1 MTIWILFAVMTG
13 AAVLAVLVPLSRRKP
28 TEAAS
33 AAEGERLFYE
43 DQIAE
48 IERDHARG
56 LITAEEMRAA
66 KAEAARRLIRAASVE
81 RDPKDAVDEPA
92 LRRRRAASAIALSSV
107 PLLALAVYG
116 AYGSP
121 HLPAQPLS
129 ARLEQ
134 TIDPRNLDI
143 AEAVARIE
151 SHLAADPD
159 DGRGWDV
166 LGPVYMRQGRFRDAA
181 EAYVNALRLLGEDPT
196 RLANLGEALVNA
208 EAGVIKAQAREA
220 FERALALDENHPKA
234 RFYLAQALEQDGD
247 TDAARAAY
255 EEIAR
260 RSPANAPWMGLVNE
274 RLVAVGGEP
283 LAPRENPFAGAPGSE
298 AGAALAAL
306 PEADRLAAIGGMVEG
321 LASRLKEEGGTAD
334 EWVRLLRS
342 YAVLGARDKAQDA
355 LADARMALAGDAQA
369 LSALDAAAAE
379 MGLPPAAQAQ

>member
-1 MTIWILFAVMTG
+1 MTIWILFALMTG
-13 AAVLAVLVPLSRRKP
+13 AAVLAVLVPLSRRK
-28 TEAAS
+28 
-33 AAEGERLFYE
+33 AAETADAAESERLFYE

-48 IERDHARG
+48 IERDHGRG

-66 KAEAARRLIRAASVE
+66 KAEAARRLIRATSQASAPQE
-81 RDPKDAVDEPA
+81 TVDEPA
-92 LRRRRAASAIALSSV
+92 LRRRRAASAVALSSV

-151 SHLAADPD
+151 THLAQDPD

-166 LGPVYMRQGRFRDAA
+166 LGPVYMRQGRFEDAA
-181 EAYVNALRLLGEDPT
+181 RAWANALRLLGPDPA

-208 EAGVIKAQAREA
+208 EGGVVKARAREA
-220 FERALALDENHPKA
+220 FEQALGLDENHPKA
-234 RFYLAQALEQDGD
+234 RFYLAQAAEQEGD
-247 TDAARAAY
+247 VAGARAAY
-255 EEIAR
+255 EEIVR
-260 RSPANAPWMGLVNE
+260 RSPPNAPWLDVVGE
-274 RLVAVGGEP
+274 RLVAVGG
-283 LAPRENPFAGAPGSE
+283 APIQPRAPFATAPGSE

-306 PEADRLAAIGGMVEG
+306 PEEDRLAAIGGMVEG
-321 LASRLKEEGGTAD
+321 LAARLKEDGGSAE

-342 YAVLGARDKAQDA
+342 YAVLGDRDRAQVA
-355 LADARMALAGDAQA
+355 LAEAREALAGDPAA
-369 LSALDAAAAE
+369 VATLDAAAAE
-379 MGLPPAAQAQ
+379 MGLGGAAPRQ

>member
-1 MTIWILFAVMTG
+1 MTIWILFALMTG
-13 AAVLAVLVPLSRRKP
+13 AAVLAVLVPLSRRKAA
-28 TEAAS
+28 EAAD
-33 AAEGERLFYE
+33 AAESERLFYE
-43 DQIAE
+43 DQTAE
-48 IERDHARG
+48 IERDHGRG

-66 KAEAARRLIRAASVE
+66 KAEAARRLIRATAQAPVPQE
-81 RDPKDAVDEPA
+81 TVDEPA
-92 LRRRRAASAIALSSV
+92 LRRRRAASAVALSSV

-151 SHLAADPD
+151 THLAEEPD

-166 LGPVYMRQGRFRDAA
+166 LGPVYMRQGRFEDAA
-181 EAYVNALRLLGEDPT
+181 RAYANALRLLGPDSA

-208 EAGVIKAQAREA
+208 EGGVVKARAREA
-220 FERALALDENHPKA
+220 FEQALALDENHPKA
-234 RFYLAQALEQDGD
+234 RFYLAQAREQEGD
-247 TDAARAAY
+247 VAGARAAY
-255 EEIAR
+255 EEIVR
-260 RSPANAPWMGLVNE
+260 RSPPDAPWLDVVGE
-274 RLVAVGGEP
+274 RLVAVGG
-283 LAPRENPFAGAPGSE
+283 APIERRPPFAGAPGSE

-321 LASRLKEEGGTAD
+321 LAARLKEEGGSAD

-342 YAVLGARDKAQDA
+342 YAVLGDRDRAQIALGEARA
-355 LADARMALAGDAQA
+355 ALAGDPAA
-369 LSALDAAAAE
+369 VATLDAAAAE
-379 MGLPPAAQAQ
+379 MGLGAAAPRQ

>member
-1 MTIWILFAVMTG
+1 MTIWIIFALMTG
-13 AAVLAVLVPLSRRKP
+13 AAVLAALLPLSRRKHV
-28 TEAAS
+28 EAAS

-43 DQIAE
+43 DQLAE
-48 IERDHARG
+48 VERDHARG
-56 LITAEEMRAA
+56 LISAEEMRAA
-66 KAEAARRLIRAASVE
+66 KAEAARRLIRSTAQE
-81 RDPKDAVDEPA
+81 RDPEETVDEPA
-92 LRRRRAASAIALSSV
+92 LRRRRAASAVALSSV

-143 AEAVARIE
+143 TEAVARIE
-151 SHLAADPD
+151 AHLAQDPD

-166 LGPVYMRQGRFRDAA
+166 IGPVYMRQGRFQDAA
-181 EAYVNALRLLGEDPT
+181 AAFANAVRLLGEEPA

-208 EAGVIKAQAREA
+208 EAGVVKANARQA
-220 FERALALDENHPKA
+220 FERALALDANHPKA
-234 RFYLAQALEQDGD
+234 RFYLAQAAEQEGD
-247 TDAARAAY
+247 TAAARAAY

-274 RLVAVGGEP
+274 RLAAVGGSPAAP
-283 LAPRENPFAGAPGSE
+283 LAPFAAAPGSE
-298 AGAALAAL
+298 TGAALAAL

-321 LASRLKEEGGTAD
+321 LAMRLKEDGGTAE

-342 YAVLGARDKAQDA
+342 YAVMGDREKAQAAFADARTALAQDA
-355 LADARMALAGDAQA
+355 AALAT
-369 LSALDAAAAE
+369 LDAAAAE
-379 MGLPPAAQAQ
+379 MGLSAAPAR